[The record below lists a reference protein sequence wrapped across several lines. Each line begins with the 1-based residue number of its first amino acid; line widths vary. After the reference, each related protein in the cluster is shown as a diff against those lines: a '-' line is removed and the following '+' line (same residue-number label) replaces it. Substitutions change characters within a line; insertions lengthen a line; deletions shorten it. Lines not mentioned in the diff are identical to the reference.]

1 MYISKDMYICKRELL
16 EGSEISAAGLREDAK
31 PGVLSLCEASIS

>member
-1 MYISKDMYICKRELL
+1 MCIYLKICIFVRELL
-16 EGSEISAAGLREDAK
+16 EGPKISAAGLREDAK